1 MLVYSGGVLDLFW
14 KPLWIRPFLDSELFW
29 TGDCSGLEG
38 DCSGL
43 FWTGDC
49 SGPHSR
55 RKKAAIVV
63 VVDGVVQVAV
73 TVVQGSGYGMK
84 PTKAGLQAALDSEL
98 CGTSDCSGLRTALHW
113 KLLWAGNGSANNP

>member
-14 KPLWIRPFLDSELFW
+14 KPLWIRHCSGLGAFLDWGLFW
-29 TGDCSGLEG
+29 TGK
-38 DCSGL
+38 GL
-43 FWTGDC
+43 FWIGDC

-73 TVVQGSGYGMK
+73 TVVRGSGYGMK

-98 CGTSDCSGLRTALHW
+98 CWTSDCSGLGTALHW
-113 KLLWAGNGSANNP
+113 KLFWAGNGSANNP